1 MKTTSVERTIIDT
14 LAAATRALE
23 IVMQIEHS
31 LGFEPVDREAD
42 KLGYDIEGHMPSTG
56 RLRFTEVKGRI
67 TGAATIT
74 VTCNEILYS
83 LNKPDDFFPAIVEFD
98 GENSHKVHYVRRPF
112 KREPDFHAASV
123 NYSCAELLARA
134 EEPR

>member
-1 MKTTSVERTIIDT
+1 MKTTSVERTITDT
-14 LAAATRALE
+14 KAAAARARE
-23 IVMQIEHS
+23 IVMQIEHP
-31 LGFEPVDREAD
+31 LGIEPVEREAD
-42 KLGYDIEGHMPSTG
+42 KHGYDIEGHMPATG
-56 RLRFTEVKGRI
+56 RLRFTEVKSRS

-98 GENSHKVHYVRRPF
+98 GENSQKVHYVRRPI

-123 NYSCAELLARA
+123 NYSFAELLARA